1 MKKKIMLMCCLLLS
15 IATHAQAELIDSI
28 ALENRI
34 TDIEEAIKENRNF
47 KVSGYIQ
54 TQFQFGE
61 QFSALKV
68 GASNDSK
75 SKNISRVGI
84 RRGRLKFTYEKG
96 IVAGVFQMDMTEKG
110 IGVKDAYLNIKD
122 PWLKSISLKAGVFD
136 RPFGYEISYS
146 SSQREAPERST
157 IFQTLFPEER
167 DLGLMLTLQAPK
179 TSIWSMLKL
188 EAGIF
193 AGNGIKMETDNRKDF
208 IGHLSLNH
216 TIKDFLKIGGGI
228 SYYNGGVY
236 QGSKNIYTM
245 QGNSF
250 VLNNDSTN
258 IGKYAKREYIGF
270 DMQINA
276 ITKVGTTKL
285 VAEYLM
291 GIQPGTNKDSK
302 SPNASTLPTSDTYI
316 RKFNGGYIML
326 TQDFGKAPLTGVLK
340 YDWYNPNKNVS
351 KDNIGLNNT
360 NKGDIDNHTIG
371 VGLLWKATSS
381 IRVIAFY
388 DIVRNEITKN
398 IADYSQNRKDNVF
411 TLRFQY
417 KF

>member
-1 MKKKIMLMCCLLLS
+1 MLMCCLLLS
-15 IATHAQAELIDSI
+15 IAIHAQTESVDSN
-28 ALENRI
+28 ALEKRI
-34 TDIEEAIKENRNF
+34 TEIEESLKENKSF

-68 GASNDSK
+68 GASNDN
-75 SKNISRVGI
+75 KNKTINRVGI
-84 RRGRLKFTYEKG
+84 RRGRIKFTYEKG
-96 IVAGVFQMDMTEKG
+96 IVAGVFQLDITEKG
-110 IGVKDAYLNIKD
+110 IGIKDAYLNIKD
-122 PWLKSISLKAGVFD
+122 PWFKSMALKTGVFD

-179 TSIWSMLKL
+179 TSIWHMLKL

-216 TIKDFLKIGGGI
+216 TIKDYLKIGGGI

-236 QGSKNIYTM
+236 QGSKNIYAM
-245 QGNSF
+245 KGNSF

-270 DMQINA
+270 DLQVNA

-291 GIQPGTNKDSK
+291 GTQPGTNKDSK

-326 TQDFGKAPLTGVLK
+326 TQDFGKIPLTGVFK
-340 YDWYNPNKNVS
+340 YDWYNPNKHVS
-351 KDNIGLNNT
+351 KDNIGLNQT
-360 NKGDIDNHTIG
+360 NKGDISYNTF
-371 VGLLWKATSS
+371 GLGILWKATSS
-381 IRVIAFY
+381 IRVTAFY
-388 DIVRNEITKN
+388 DIVKNETTKN
-398 IADYSQNRKDNVF
+398 IADYTQNRKDNVF